1 MGLLECL
8 LLGALATATSPMLH
22 ASTAHAD
29 TFPDTT
35 TTANGII
42 VGNVRVQALSAT
54 LVRIEPKGPMGF
66 EDRSTLVVQER
77 RPVGVP
83 LTKACAVHR
92 SDSYPT
98 ANNIAPHF

>member
-1 MGLLECL
+1 MQLLECL

-35 TTANGII
+35 TTANGIL

-92 SDSYPT
+92 SDSYQPRIILHT
-98 ANNIAPHF
+98 HF